1 MSERVR
7 IDFVCELTGMQR
19 RHAQLMAKRGEIPSA
34 ARYGRLWT
42 FHGPTVKQWAKK
54 QEEKSWQTKTSIDVA
69 RPGGLASKLT
79 GRTYAE
85 AYERLLS
92 LKRGKGRP
100 ASKMNSTMPGST
112 ATPEPHGRT
121 P

>member
-1 MSERVR
+1 MSDRVR
-7 IDFVCELTGMQR
+7 IDFVCEVTGMQR
-19 RHAQLMAKRGEIPSA
+19 RHAQQMAQRGDIPSA

-42 FHGPTVKQWAKK
+42 FHGPTIKQWAKK
-54 QEEKSWQTKTSIDVA
+54 QEERSWQTKTSIDVA

-79 GRTYAE
+79 GKTYAE

-92 LKRGKGRP
+92 VRPGKGRKTSGKNLSTP
-100 ASKMNSTMPGST
+100 ASTD
-112 ATPEPHGRT
+112 TPEPHGRT